1 MDSRS
6 MQGSRPVSVQ
16 MQHSD
21 CFIIEQFLRMNS
33 GALLSTALLGGPGVL
48 GSQAGVHG
56 GKVLACMEVS
66 ETSYFHH
73 CKMEGE
79 KMYLNITKK
88 FLILAYTL
96 VIQATIFVSSLLVQ
110 RSVDCQTPL
119 CEEMLS
125 PNIVFLPC

>member
-48 GSQAGVHG
+48 GSQAGVRG

-73 CKMEGE
+73 CKMEGG
-79 KMYLNITKK
+79 KK
-88 FLILAYTL
+88 
-96 VIQATIFVSSLLVQ
+96 
-110 RSVDCQTPL
+110 C
-119 CEEMLS
+119 
-125 PNIVFLPC
+125 N